1 MDQIEQKAREAFK
14 QIPFGNNGGNI
25 LDNNIVHSMNLKG
38 TTAHLVL
45 LIPKE
50 QNQLGEEV
58 GKKIEQALVN
68 IDGID
73 KVAFRYTQSTDAA
86 EAEAS
91 RGTQAQQ
98 AHYLKEYRHVILVSS
113 GKGGVGKSTVAVN
126 LALALKALGKTV
138 SLMDADVYGPSMPT
152 MLNAR
157 GEQLTVEKDKIK
169 PIQKLDMQFM
179 SIGNMVD
186 EKTAVIWRG
195 PMAHQAIEQVLRDSA
210 WSGGDY
216 MIIDLPPGTG
226 DVPITIAQLTQ
237 TAGAIIV
244 CTPQDVALLDAR
256 KAMASFDKV
265 NIPILGLIENMS
277 SFVCPKCGAETPIFS
292 KGGIEKESLDQEV
305 PFLGRIP
312 IELDI
317 RLGGDSGEPIVNAMP
332 NSAIAK
338 NFKEM
343 AWHLIN
349 SLED

>member
-1 MDQIEQKAREAFK
+1 M
-14 QIPFGNNGGNI
+14 
-25 LDNNIVHSMNLKG
+25 
-38 TTAHLVL
+38 
-45 LIPKE
+45 
-50 QNQLGEEV
+50 
-58 GKKIEQALVN
+58 
-68 IDGID
+68 
-73 KVAFRYTQSTDAA
+73 AFRFTQTA
-86 EAEAS
+86 EAADAEEA
-91 RGTQAQQ
+91 RGTEPQQ
-98 AHYLKEYRHVILVSS
+98 AHYLKEYRHVILVAS

-126 LALALKALGKTV
+126 LALALKSLGKSV

-157 GEQLTVEKDKIK
+157 GEQLVVEKDKIK
-169 PIQKLDMQFM
+169 PLQKLGMDFM

-186 EKTAVIWRG
+186 EGTAVIWRG

-210 WSGGDY
+210 WAGGDY

-226 DVPITIAQLTQ
+226 DIQITIAQLTRS
-237 TAGAIIV
+237 TGTVVV

-256 KAMASFDKV
+256 KAMAMFGKV

-292 KGGIEKESLDQEV
+292 KGGLEKESQEKEI

-317 RLGGDSGEPIVNAMP
+317 RLGGDSGEPVVHAMP
-332 NSAIAK
+332 NSSIAK

-343 AWHLIN
+343 AQKLID
-349 SLED
+349 SVED